1 LVGQLSGGDLD
12 GDLYNVIFE
21 PTLMPQRDIA
31 PPADYP
37 RVPGMELDREV
48 TINDM
53 SSFFVQF
60 METDQLG
67 QICTRHL
74 QLADQKPFGVFD
86 PGCIKLASMASTAV
100 DFSKTGIAVSSSFP
114 CHKPKHREHAPSWGT
129 SVRLMAQCCCHYREQ
144 AGVENDTI
152 QHMNKFDSM

>member
-1 LVGQLSGGDLD
+1 LSGGDLD

-31 PPADYP
+31 YPADYP
-37 RVPGMELDREV
+37 RVPGLQLDREV

-74 QLADQKPFGVFD
+74 QLADQKSDGVFD
-86 PGCIKLASMASTAV
+86 PACIELAGMASTAV
-100 DFSKTGIAVSSSFP
+100 DFSKTGIAVSSIFP
-114 CHKPKHREHAPSWGT
+114 YAELCHITSKVGMRTTEPST
-129 SVRLMAQCCCHYREQ
+129 SRYV
-144 AGVENDTI
+144 I
-152 QHMNKFDSM
+152 QHNKTDCSR

>member
-1 LVGQLSGGDLD
+1 MLLVGQISGGDLD
-12 GDLYNVIFE
+12 GDLYNVIFD

-31 PPADYP
+31 SPADYP

-86 PGCIKLASMASTAV
+86 PGCIELASMASTAV
-100 DFSKTGIAVSSSFP
+100 DFSKTGIAVSSIFP
-114 CHKPKHREHAPSWGT
+114 RHMPKHREHTPSWET
-129 SVRLMAQCCCHYREQ
+129 HARLLA
-144 AGVENDTI
+144 
-152 QHMNKFDSM
+152 